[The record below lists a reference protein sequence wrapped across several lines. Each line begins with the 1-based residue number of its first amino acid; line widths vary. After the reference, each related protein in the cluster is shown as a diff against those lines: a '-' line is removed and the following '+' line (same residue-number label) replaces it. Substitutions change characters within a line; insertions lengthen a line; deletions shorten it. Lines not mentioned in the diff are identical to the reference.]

1 MIKNMR
7 KKIVVVGD
15 GACGKTSLLIVYQ
28 KGQFPENYLPTVFEN
43 YISNV
48 QVDNKTIELAI
59 WDTAGQEDY
68 DRLRPLSYPETDA
81 VVICFSVDN
90 INSFQNVRD
99 KWLPEVKHFCGK
111 DISLILVGLK
121 IDLRSSKSKMTI
133 SQEQGM
139 KLAKE
144 IGAKYEECSAK
155 ENRNIKQVIQLAA
168 QVAMKSK
175 NFHY

>member
-1 MIKNMR
+1 MR

-28 KGQFPENYLPTVFEN
+28 KGQFPEVMMIVYKHITNKMQNYLPTVFEN

-48 QVDNKTIELAI
+48 QVDNKVIELAI

-99 KWLPEVKHFCGK
+99 KVKLYICFMCLNTDLVQWLPEVKHFCGK

-121 IDLRSSKSKMTI
+121 IDLRSSKSKVTI
-133 SQEQGM
+133 SQEQVH
-139 KLAKE
+139 KANDNNNS
-144 IGAKYEECSAK
+144 YS
-155 ENRNIKQVIQLAA
+155 
-168 QVAMKSK
+168 
-175 NFHY
+175 